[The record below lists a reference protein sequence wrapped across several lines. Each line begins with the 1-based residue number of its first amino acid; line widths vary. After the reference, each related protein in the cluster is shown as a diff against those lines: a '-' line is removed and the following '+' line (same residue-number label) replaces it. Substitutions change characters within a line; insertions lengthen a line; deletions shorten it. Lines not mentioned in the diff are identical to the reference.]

1 MAIDSVDSGPYQAPL
16 KKAIARCL
24 DRAPRVSSGESA
36 AHEGSADAPEAGP
49 QNPGRSPAASVIA
62 PNGTLTLRPL
72 RAVAFLRETP
82 DWAATFPLCDVAVEV
97 RCRSELCVSL
107 GMNGEVQVILIDLDG
122 LNAAERSAMQS
133 LARISGYACAG
144 LTDATT
150 YQELA
155 ALAADLDA
163 VGPASNTPDGIG
175 WLVRTAYV
183 QAFEKQR
190 YRRQLLEL
198 QETMRRKELI
208 SRAKS
213 IIAEQ
218 GRISEADA
226 LRQLRSESRKQRRAM
241 WELSQ
246 LIVDA
251 YSIMCPRGDALR
263 DEGASIAS
271 RLHAA
276 EFEESDCL

>member
-1 MAIDSVDSGPYQAPL
+1 MAIDSVESGPYEAPL

-24 DRAPRVSSGESA
+24 DRTPRIL
-36 AHEGSADAPEAGP
+36 PERQSPQGTATDSRCEDGAG
-49 QNPGRSPAASVIA
+49 AT
-62 PNGTLTLRPL
+62 TLTVPPL
-72 RAVAFLRETP
+72 QAVAFVRATP
-82 DWAATFPLCDVAVEV
+82 DWAAEFPLFDIAVDVKP
-97 RCRSELCVSL
+97 RRELSTSL
-107 GMNGEVQVILIDLDG
+107 GMDGRVHVILIELDDL
-122 LNAAERSAMQS
+122 NESERSAVQA
-133 LARISGYACAG
+133 LAQISGYACAG
-144 LTDATT
+144 LTDAAT

-155 ALAADLDA
+155 PIAANLDA
-163 VGPASNTPDGIG
+163 VGPAANTALGIG
-175 WLVRTAYV
+175 WLIRTAYV

-213 IIAEQ
+213 IISEQ
-218 GRISEADA
+218 GRISDADA

-251 YSIMCPRGDALR
+251 YAIMCPREDSRR
-263 DEGASIAS
+263 DDQVGMIAGGY
-271 RLHAA
+271 AT
-276 EFEESDCL
+276 EFEESDYH